1 MSVKAVRELSAE
13 VPSDDFH
20 ALEEKVYRT
29 IDLYKTAREA
39 RSTAERDVARLRQQL
54 EQREDELDQLRRDMI
69 ALRREREQVRER
81 VEKMLHQI
89 EAMTAEEAAS

>member
-1 MSVKAVRELSAE
+1 MSVKAVRDLSAE

>member
-13 VPSDDFH
+13 VPVDDFH

-29 IDLYKTAREA
+29 IDLYKGAREA
-39 RSTAERDVARLRQQL
+39 RTAAERDAARLRQQL
-54 EQREDELDQLRRDMI
+54 AERQDELEQLRREMI
-69 ALRREREQVRER
+69 GLRRERELVRER

>member
-54 EQREDELDQLRRDMI
+54 EQREEELDQLRRDMI

>member
-29 IDLYKTAREA
+29 IYLYKTAREA

>member
-13 VPSDDFH
+13 VPADDFH

-29 IDLYKTAREA
+29 IDLYKGAREA
-39 RSTAERDVARLRQQL
+39 RFTAERDLARLRQQL
-54 EQREDELDQLRRDMI
+54 EQRDEELEQLRRDMI

-81 VEKMLHQI
+81 VEKMLHHI
-89 EAMTAEEAAS
+89 EAMTAEEAAG

>member
-13 VPSDDFH
+13 VPTDDFH

-29 IDLYKTAREA
+29 IDLYKSAREA
-39 RSTAERDVARLRQQL
+39 RTTAERDVLRLRQQL
-54 EQREDELDQLRRDMI
+54 EQREDELEQLRRDTI